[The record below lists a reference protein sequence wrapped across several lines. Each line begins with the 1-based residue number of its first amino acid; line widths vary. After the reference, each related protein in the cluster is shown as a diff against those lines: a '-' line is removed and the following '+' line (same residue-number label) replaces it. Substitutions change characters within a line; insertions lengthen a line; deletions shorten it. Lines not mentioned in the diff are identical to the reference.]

1 MKEIT
6 LYKNLP
12 SNDNVDNS
20 LGKFTSTEI
29 FTKGGIDEV
38 WGNSDERC
46 NPFSF
51 SPLDASMDFREKSTK
66 EQIQNSENNEDIQIS
81 LSINEVE
88 ISEKKTVLKNSLH
101 LKTDMDQNCE

>member
-12 SNDNVDNS
+12 SKSNVNNS
-20 LGKFTSTEI
+20 LGQFSSTEI
-29 FTKGGIDEV
+29 FTKGGTDEV
-38 WGNSDERC
+38 WGNNDERC

-51 SPLDASMDFREKSTK
+51 SPLDASMDYREKNTK

-88 ISEKKTVLKNSLH
+88 IS
-101 LKTDMDQNCE
+101 